1 VAPRGEHG
9 FRRHLGTP
17 VAGDIVGEVSPSAPA
32 GPVTL
37 HLPNADRVYE
47 SVTDAIGD
55 TPLVKLTSPAHSP
68 RARIYLKL
76 EYLNPGGS
84 VKDRAARG
92 MVLAAEAAGDLR
104 PGATIVE
111 GTSGNTGIGLALLAA
126 TRGYRLIVV
135 LPDKTSS
142 DKTDLLRA
150 LGAEVVITASGRPV
164 GHPEHVRTLAKRIA
178 AETSGGWLA
187 DQYDNPANPRAHF
200 ETTGPELWRQT
211 RGAITHLVAGVGTG
225 GTITGTGEY
234 LKAVSGQRVVVI
246 GADPPASRYSGGD
259 GRAYYVESVGHYL
272 HPDSDEDVWPGS
284 YHADVVDDFITIED
298 GEAIDTA
305 RRVAATDGVFM
316 GGSGGLAVAAALKLA
331 DRVATESVIAVIIPD
346 SGRNYL
352 TKYYSESW
360 LARWGFDKPRLPG
373 AGLAGARAY
382 AGVPVDSTL
391 ADARSTALGATLLPV
406 HVRRGGTTVVAAE
419 IVGSID
425 LDATRSVPSH
435 ALVREHLGAVPT
447 LAGVGEPAAVVRE
460 RAESQRSPLVVVVD
474 RGVAV
479 STTTVS
485 ELDGL
490 YV

>member
-1 VAPRGEHG
+1 M
-9 FRRHLGTP
+9 
-17 VAGDIVGEVSPSAPA
+17 GEVSPSAPA
-32 GPVTL
+32 GPVIE
-37 HLPNADRVYE
+37 HLRNADRVYE

-55 TPLVKLTSPAHSP
+55 TPLVKLKSPEHSP
-68 RARIYLKL
+68 RASIHLKL

-135 LPDKTSS
+135 LPDKTST

-211 RGAITHLVAGVGTG
+211 RGAITHLVAGIGTG

-234 LKAVSGQRVVVI
+234 LKAVSGQRVAVI

-272 HPDSDEDVWPGS
+272 HPDTDEDVWPGS
-284 YHADVVDDFITIED
+284 YHADVVDDFITVED

-316 GGSGGLAVAAALKLA
+316 GGSGGLAVAAALELA
-331 DRVATESVIAVIIPD
+331 GRVATDSVIAVIVPD

-352 TKYYSESW
+352 TKYYSENW
-360 LARWGFDKPRLPG
+360 LARWGFDRGSDPPTPSI
-373 AGLAGARAY
+373 ASARPY
-382 AGVPVDSTL
+382 AGVPVDATL
-391 ADARSTALGATLLPV
+391 ADARSAALGATVLPV
-406 HVRRGGTTVVAAE
+406 HVRRAGTTVVAAE

-425 LDATRSVPSH
+425 LDATRSVPSD
-435 ALVREHLGAVPT
+435 AMVREHLGAVPT

-460 RAESQRSPLVVVVD
+460 RAESQGSSLVVVVD

-485 ELDGL
+485 ELDAS